1 MEVELRGPEQ
11 HGTGPEEERAAAG
24 LQEGLQGTCETGGS
38 GQGAGGQALRGAVTH
53 CWVGF
58 PFFPLLYY
66 GENTIIGRIKM
77 STGSC

>member
-38 GQGAGGQALRGAVTH
+38 GQGAGGRALEKR
-53 CWVGF
+53 
-58 PFFPLLYY
+58 
-66 GENTIIGRIKM
+66 R
-77 STGSC
+77 